1 MFGFRPDGRR
11 VRHMDPIIQ
20 ATPYLMPMR
29 CDAMVFL
36 HHDVEYEPL
45 MRYIADKSRNEGVK
59 ITFLEVIIASYIRA
73 ISQVPEVNRFIM
85 NKQYYNRLEL
95 TSAMTILLNTPDGSL
110 KENV

>member
-1 MFGFRPDGRR
+1 MFGFRAEGRR

-36 HHDVEYEPL
+36 HHDVEYDTL

-59 ITFLEVIIASYIRA
+59 DHLFGNCDRLLCARHFASA
-73 ISQVPEVNRFIM
+73 GSQPFHREQAV
-85 NKQYYNRLEL
+85 L
-95 TSAMTILLNTPDGSL
+95 
-110 KENV
+110 